1 MQADILI
8 RNARLGP
15 GDGEGKSVCVAIG
28 GGRILAV
35 GPDVAAEGARVIDAR
50 GAAVLPG
57 FVESHVHVFT
67 GGATLAQ
74 LNVSAVSGR
83 EALREAVRA
92 FAAAEP
98 DARLLCAYAANYT
111 ILGDER
117 PTRQDLDEILP
128 DRPFFMAATDYHCA
142 WANSA
147 ALARAGITAGADAGP
162 GAEVVVG
169 RDGLATG
176 ELREFGAMGLV
187 KRLSASGGREELG
200 LTGSEPGQVSDDERA
215 ADKAV
220 IRRALDHC
228 AAYGITTVVNMDG
241 NLYLADLLEEMDRA
255 GDLPIRIS
263 LPMTLSEAQGP
274 KRWRALM
281 DRAMTPATDRLH
293 FGRVKMFM
301 DGVFDTWTAHLVGDY
316 PDRPGFSGEPL
327 FSQDAFDGICVE
339 ADRRGLQ
346 IAVHAVGDGA
356 VRRVLDGYQAA
367 REANGARD
375 ARHRIEHID
384 TIHPDDLPRLARLG
398 VVASMQPVHPPGS
411 AGLPLEPT
419 ISLMGRARWPH
430 AFAWAAIR
438 DKGVPIAFG
447 TDWPVSPLD
456 PLFAIRCALT
466 RQPWADDMPDQRLS
480 LRECLAAYSQGGA
493 FAEFGEG
500 AFGTIAS
507 GMAADLVLV
516 DGSLDSLGSASP
528 NARVVLTI
536 AAGRVVHRTEGLDKR
551 EYA

>member
-15 GDGEGKSVCVAIG
+15 GDGEGSSVCIAMG

-35 GPDVAAEGARVIDAR
+35 ARDMTTVGARVIDAR
-50 GAAVLPG
+50 GAVVLPG

-74 LNVSAVSGR
+74 LNVSAISGR
-83 EALREAVRA
+83 EALGEAVRA
-92 FAAAEP
+92 FAATEP
-98 DARLLCAYAANYT
+98 DARLLCAYGANYT
-111 ILGDER
+111 ILGDKR
-117 PTRQDLDEILP
+117 PTRQDLDGILA
-128 DRPFFMAATDYHCA
+128 DRPFYMAATDYHCA

-147 ALARAGITAGADAGP
+147 ALALADITAGADAGP

-169 RDGLATG
+169 PDGLATG

-200 LTGSEPGQVSDDERA
+200 LSGSEPERVSDDERA

-220 IRRALDHC
+220 IRRALQHC
-228 AAYGITTVVNMDG
+228 AAHGITTVVNMDG
-241 NLYLADLLEEMDRA
+241 NLYLADLLAEMDKA
-255 GDLPIRIS
+255 GDLPIRVS
-263 LPMTLSEAQGP
+263 LPMTLTEAQGLE
-274 KRWRALM
+274 RWRALM
-281 DRAMTPATDRLH
+281 DRAMTPATERLH

-301 DGVFDTWTAHLVGDY
+301 DGVFDTWTAHVVGDY

-327 FSQDAFDGICVE
+327 FSQEAFNIICVE

-356 VRRVLDGYQAA
+356 VRSVLDGFQAA
-367 REANGARD
+367 RDVNGGRD

-384 TIHPDDLPRLARLG
+384 TIHPDDLPRLAALG
-398 VVASMQPVHPPGS
+398 IVASMQPVHPPGS

-438 DKGVPIAFG
+438 DQGVPIAFG

-456 PLFAIRCALT
+456 PLFAIRCALI
-466 RQPWADDMPDQRLS
+466 RRPWADDMPDQRLS

-500 AFGTIAS
+500 VFGAVAA
-507 GMAADLVLV
+507 GLAADLVLV
-516 DGSLDSLGSASP
+516 DGALDRLGSTRP
-528 NARVVLTI
+528 NARVVLTV
-536 AAGRVVHRTEGLDKR
+536 AAGRVVHMAEDLDKR

>member
-15 GDGEGKSVCVAIG
+15 GKGEGNSACIAIG
-28 GGRILAV
+28 GGRILALGGDIV
-35 GPDVAAEGARVIDAR
+35 AEGARVIDAG
-50 GAAVLPG
+50 GAVLLPG

-83 EALREAVRA
+83 EALGEAVRA

-98 DARLLCAYAANYT
+98 DARLLCAYGANYT
-111 ILGDER
+111 ILGGQR
-117 PTRQDLDEILP
+117 PTRQDLDAIVP
-128 DRPFFMAATDYHCA
+128 DRPFYMAATDYHCA

-147 ALARAGITAGADAGP
+147 ALSLAGIAAGFDAGP

-169 RDGLATG
+169 PDGLATG
-176 ELREFGAMGLV
+176 ELREFAAMALV

-200 LTGSEPGQVSDDERA
+200 LSGAEPGQVSGEERA

-228 AAYGITTVVNMDG
+228 AALGITTVVNMDG

-255 GDLPIRIS
+255 GDLPIRVS
-263 LPMTLSEAQGP
+263 LPMTLTEVQGP
-274 KRWRALM
+274 ERWRALM
-281 DRAMTPATDRLH
+281 ERAMTPATDRLR

-301 DGVFDTWTAHLVGDY
+301 DGVFDTWTAHVVGDY
-316 PDRPGFSGEPL
+316 PDRPGFSGEAL
-327 FSQDAFDGICVE
+327 FSQNVFNGICVE
-339 ADRRGLQ
+339 ACRRGLQ

-367 REANGARD
+367 REANGVRD

-384 TIHPDDLPRLARLG
+384 TIHPDDLPRLAALG

-411 AGLPLEPT
+411 VGLPLEPT
-419 ISLMGRARWPH
+419 ISLMGRARWPY

-438 DKGVPIAFG
+438 DKGVSIAFG

-456 PLFAIRCALT
+456 PLFAIRCALI
-466 RQPWADDMPDQRLS
+466 RQPWADDVPDQRLS
-480 LRECLAAYSQGGA
+480 LRECLAAYCEGGA

-500 AFGTIAS
+500 EFGRLAV

-516 DGSLDSLGSASP
+516 DGALDSLGSSSP
-528 NARVVLTI
+528 NARVVLTV
-536 AAGRVVHRTEGLDKR
+536 AAGRVVHMAEGLDRR